1 MLARLL
7 FCAGGFGNT
16 ASVVLLVNMRHWIL
30 AQEFAYKL
38 ERSLNQKTFTI
49 PSKFDGKKRG
59 KARRSMIK

>member
-1 MLARLL
+1 MLAGLL

-59 KARRSMIK
+59 KVQRSMIK